1 MYSLASLLSQ
11 APRKGYSHMS
21 LQLIIT
27 LAYAP
32 PWREVVAPRLTAPP
46 PHFCQLLRL
55 LQLESCPEPHAWRKG
70 STPSCMAC
78 RELQILLLP
87 DSPGPSMLFSG
98 SGPIGHLIS
107 VGLDSPPLVAPGPF
121 SVSPS
126 HVTNFPE
133 CLVSIWTS
141 VEVVLRGMHK
151 SGWQEALGRGKK
163 LRLAGPPPR
172 LADFNFYSF

>member
-1 MYSLASLLSQ
+1 MHSLASLLSQ

-55 LQLESCPEPHAWRKG
+55 LQLESCPEPHAWSKG
-70 STPSCMAC
+70 VHS
-78 RELQILLLP
+78 LLHGMP
-87 DSPGPSMLFSG
+87 GTSDSVAPRFPGAIHAFQWLKAYRSP
-98 SGPIGHLIS
+98 IS
-107 VGLDSPPLVAPGPF
+107 VGLDSPPLVAPGLF

-126 HVTNFPE
+126 HVTTFPE
-133 CLVSIWTS
+133 CLVSFWTS
-141 VEVVLRGMHK
+141 VEVVLRGMYK

-163 LRLAGPPPR
+163 LRLAGPPPC
-172 LADFNFYSF
+172 